1 MSALRFNTAVL
12 VAASCLAVT
21 AAHADASYQT
31 LPFVLNWSN
40 TALIASNDNWGSCP
54 GVMGYR
60 GDNLT
65 TTIGTDPQTILGTSS
80 VVDINANQT
89 NPNTFNTSGVTE
101 FHLSN
106 PVVALQGSGTADAP
120 YVQLHVNTAGMH
132 HLTVAYDLR
141 DIDGSN
147 RNAVQ
152 SVALQYRVGTAGNFV
167 NVPSAYV
174 ADATTGPSLAT
185 LVTAVSVELPAAVDD
200 NAQVQIRIL
209 TTNAANGDEWVGVD
223 NLSVTGS
230 AIPVATND
238 AAWGTIKSLYR

>member
-1 MSALRFNTAVL
+1 MTALRFTVL
-12 VAASCLAVT
+12 IAASYLAAT
-21 AAHADASYQT
+21 AAHADGTYQT
-31 LPFVLNWSN
+31 LPFVQNWSN
-40 TALIASNDNWGSCP
+40 TALIVSNDNWGSCP
-54 GVMGYR
+54 GIMGYR

-65 TTIGTDPQTILGTSS
+65 TATGSDPQTILGTSS
-80 VVDINANQT
+80 VVDVNANQT

-101 FHLSN
+101 FHLTD

-120 YVQLHVNTAGMH
+120 YVQLHVTTAGMQNIV
-132 HLTVAYDLR
+132 VAYDLR

-152 SVALQYRVGTAGNFV
+152 SVALQYRVGTSGNFV

-185 LVTAVSVELPAAVDD
+185 LVTPVNVLMPSAINDK
-200 NAQVQIRIL
+200 AQVQIRIL
-209 TTNAANGDEWVGVD
+209 TSNAANGDEWVGVD

-230 AIPVATND
+230 AIAVAAEA
-238 AAWGTIKSLYR
+238 AAWSAVKSQYR